1 MSIAD
6 GIRKFGFR
14 RWYERQL
21 IEAHACLVTAFLGVI
36 MIAVCLD
43 QFRWRDAGMKPVI
56 MLGLV
61 IAGIVLCI
69 KTVRAYFTML
79 FRAERYAQQSVCC
92 HCNVYSGLHVVS
104 APHAVVE
111 STAGEWLRVR
121 CRKCGHDW
129 AMSDEPTQEMT
140 KNTL

>member
-43 QFRWRDAGMKPVI
+43 EFRWRDAGMKPVI

-61 IAGIVLCI
+61 IAGIVLCV

-79 FRAERYAQQSVCC
+79 FRAERYAQQSVCGR
-92 HCNVYSGLHVVS
+92 CNVYAGLHVVS
-104 APHAVVE
+104 APHADAE

-129 AMSDEPTQEMT
+129 TMSDEPTQDLT